1 MVKSH
6 VAIVA
11 GRNQEMI
18 YNLLGRDPNCFTGGD
33 CWNYDYSNRW
43 LLLLV
48 IILAIVGIYR
58 AIKIYRDQDKLK
70 ESISQIEQN
79 RS

>member
-33 CWNYDYSNRW
+33 CWNYDYSDRW
-43 LLLLV
+43 LLLLG
-48 IILAIVGIYR
+48 IILGIVGICRIVKRYR
-58 AIKIYRDQDKLK
+58 NRDIID
-70 ESISQIEQN
+70 S
-79 RS
+79 